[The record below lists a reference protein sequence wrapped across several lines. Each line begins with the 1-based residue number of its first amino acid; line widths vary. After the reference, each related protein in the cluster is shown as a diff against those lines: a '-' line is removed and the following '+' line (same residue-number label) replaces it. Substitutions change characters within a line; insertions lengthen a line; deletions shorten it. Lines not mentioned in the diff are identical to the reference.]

1 MTHPKSKSR
10 LLWKKRETSTSRTAT
25 RSRATDMFAHASA
38 RALPRVAR
46 RAPDA
51 RTDGRRHRVA
61 SRAASAG
68 DGDALDAPPV
78 RQLTKRG
85 KPMPK
90 PQKPRRRKAKTGGSQ
105 GGPGGKAAPPSA
117 AEVAASER
125 FDAIVAKGGAVFEV
139 FARAAGPNQWFPVGP
154 IAVERPRDV
163 KKEIWKAEEPL
174 RKAAFKMYPAL
185 AKPPAFG
192 RIEYGY
198 RERDESTKIT
208 EAEIRANKGK
218 TNPFDDVI
226 LLTAVDGDDT
236 EKQNEGLFAKFKRA
250 LNPYDN

>member
-1 MTHPKSKSR
+1 M
-10 LLWKKRETSTSRTAT
+10 
-25 RSRATDMFAHASA
+25 
-38 RALPRVAR
+38 
-46 RAPDA
+46 
-51 RTDGRRHRVA
+51 
-61 SRAASAG
+61 
-68 DGDALDAPPV
+68 
-78 RQLTKRG
+78 
-85 KPMPK
+85 
-90 PQKPRRRKAKTGGSQ
+90 
-105 GGPGGKAAPPSA
+105 
-117 AEVAASER
+117 AASER

-139 FARAAGPNQWFPVGP
+139 FACAAGPNQWFPVGP

-198 RERDESTKIT
+198 RERHESTKIT

-236 EKQNEGLFAKFKRA
+236 EKQDEGLFAKFKRA